1 MLKQKK
7 YNKESFFH
15 NNIMKRNTYSL
26 NIIFSLLA
34 FFVISML
41 SIYSAKSITSDS
53 MGNIFIKQLIFYGIG
68 VLVFFFTYR
77 FKKEII
83 KFSFLWYIGFCF
95 LLLVLLF
102 IGTSINGS
110 KCWLIMGPVSF
121 QPSEFMKIALIL
133 VLAKVLD
140 KYKRVKKMS
149 KEFKMLLFVFT
160 LFIIPAILT
169 FLEPDT
175 GVVIIYFIIMLSM
188 LLFRG
193 INKKWYFIV
202 LILLTIIGG
211 TIGYLYFFQNE
222 LLINL
227 LGSNLFYRIERVL
240 NWSNQ
245 SGYQLENSLIAIGSS
260 GLVGF
265 GFNQIPIY
273 YPEASTD
280 FIFTTFSSN
289 FGFLGNLFFIII
301 ILVFDINILLL
312 SNKKIKKYDQY
323 LLIGIF
329 AMLLYQQ
336 VQNISMTIG
345 LLPITGITLPFISY
359 GGSSLLSYMFIAGL
373 VLRISND
380 SKRYIN

>member
-15 NNIMKRNTYSL
+15 NNIMKRNTHSL

-53 MGNIFIKQLIFYGIG
+53 MGNIFIKQLIFYGVG
-68 VLVFFFTYR
+68 VIVLFFTYR

-110 KCWLIMGPVSF
+110 KCWLIIGPVSF

-149 KEFKMLLFVFT
+149 KEFKMLLLVFT

-211 TIGYLYFFQNE
+211 IIGYLYFFQNE